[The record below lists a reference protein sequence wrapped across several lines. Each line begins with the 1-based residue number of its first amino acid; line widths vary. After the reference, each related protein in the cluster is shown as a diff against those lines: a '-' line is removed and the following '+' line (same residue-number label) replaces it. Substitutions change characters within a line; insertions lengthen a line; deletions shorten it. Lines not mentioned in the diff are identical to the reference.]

1 MTGRNRKWTAEED
14 KVLRELVG
22 IQPYQTI
29 GDLIGRSAS
38 SVHGRAKTLKITP
51 GHRRGERHHA
61 ARLTSLQAS
70 MIGVLLDAGYS
81 AREVTEA
88 MGLSVGITTVGDIG
102 RGTTWGRS

>member
-1 MTGRNRKWTAEED
+1 MTGRIRKWTAEED

-22 IQPYQTI
+22 LQPYQTI

-38 SVHGRAKTLKITP
+38 SVYGRTKTLKLNP
-51 GHRRGERHHA
+51 GPRRGERHHA

-70 MIGVLLDAGYS
+70 MIGALLDAGYT

-88 MGLSVGITTVGDIG
+88 MGLSVEINTVGDIG
-102 RGTTWGRS
+102 RGTTWSRP